1 MGPTDLNIQK
11 LNFQPIKLILRI
23 EKSKMLNWLETLS
36 WYEKILWSVS
46 IIATILFLLQ
56 LLTTV
61 IVENPRRKR
70 EKIFSRFFSFKNI
83 CAFLSMMGWVS
94 ISCIYQ
100 GFSLSTSLLIGV
112 VSGIVMMLV
121 MSVLFYLTEKLK
133 DFLNK

>member
-1 MGPTDLNIQK
+1 
-11 LNFQPIKLILRI
+11 
-23 EKSKMLNWLETLS
+23 MLDWLETLS

-100 GFSLSTSLLIGV
+100 GFSLSRSEEHTSELQSRGHLVCRLL
-112 VSGIVMMLV
+112 L
-121 MSVLFYLTEKLK
+121 EK
-133 DFLNK
+133 

>member
-1 MGPTDLNIQK
+1 
-11 LNFQPIKLILRI
+11 
-23 EKSKMLNWLETLS
+23 MLDWLETLY

-46 IIATILFLLQ
+46 IIATLLFLLQ

-61 IVENPRRKR
+61 IVGNPKRKR

-100 GFSLSTSLLIGV
+100 DFSLSTSLLIGIA
-112 VSGIVMMLV
+112 SGIVMMLM
-121 MSVLFYLTEKLK
+121 MSVLFYFTERLK

>member
-1 MGPTDLNIQK
+1 
-11 LNFQPIKLILRI
+11 
-23 EKSKMLNWLETLS
+23 MLDWLETLS

-94 ISCIYQ
+94 ISCIYL
-100 GFSLSTSLLIGV
+100 GFSLSSSLLFGFGNSILMMF
-112 VSGIVMMLV
+112 VMYFM
-121 MSVLFYLTEKLK
+121 FY
-133 DFLNK
+133 FS